1 MSSIETLIALAVA
14 SFYLSIVSG
23 SKRPDQFMFD
33 PMLHQLDLKNGRLV
47 RTAIRGESFG
57 KLLPIVRL
65 YALNRD
71 WESLDQMCREKG
83 GVIGA
88 LLLKRLHKPP
98 SGILI
103 NRSIL
108 IEMLAFGLIYKTD
121 GRDKFNIN
129 LDTLS
134 GILHLLIGLSN
145 VFGVVW
151 FNSQNTLLTEKA
163 V

>member
-1 MSSIETLIALAVA
+1 MPRVA
-14 SFYLSIVSG
+14 EIIYKVIY
-23 SKRPDQFMFD
+23 KE
-33 PMLHQLDLKNGRLV
+33 GR
-47 RTAIRGESFG
+47 G
-57 KLLPIVRL
+57 
-65 YALNRD
+65 
-71 WESLDQMCREKG
+71 
-83 GVIGA
+83 IGA
-88 LLLKRLHKPP
+88 VFPKSLHKTP